1 MTPCQGHSLGGAY
14 CIMTY
19 GEFLRRQSEP
29 AFSNFTF
36 GDMYAFGAPRCCL
49 EPFASEVNQ
58 HTAAPTGGKFSF
70 RIVNMLDPV
79 PTLPPLFKEQL
90 VEYPFVHPGRAW
102 HTRTT
107 AGPEKMDDE
116 PPPVEPQSIEDIAA
130 NWHYHGS
137 SLIGCSRRLVRWP
150 MTTPF
155 IADPTGYYPGWQ
167 MTPHS

>member
-1 MTPCQGHSLGGAY
+1 
-14 CIMTY
+14 MTY

-29 AFSNFTF
+29 AFANFKF

-102 HTRTT
+102 HTSTT

-116 PPPVEPQSIEDIAA
+116 PPPVEPQSIQDILA

-137 SLIGCSRRLVRWP
+137 SLWLLAKACAVANDDSVYCRSHGVLSRVANDSSLLRD
-150 MTTPF
+150 TPVE
-155 IADPTGYYPGWQ
+155 
-167 MTPHS
+167 